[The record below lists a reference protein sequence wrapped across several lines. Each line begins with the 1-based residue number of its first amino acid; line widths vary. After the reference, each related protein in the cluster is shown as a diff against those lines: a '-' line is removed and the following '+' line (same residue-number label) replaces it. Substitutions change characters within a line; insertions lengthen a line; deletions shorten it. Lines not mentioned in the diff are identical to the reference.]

1 MTGRSHAAAKK
12 AGTRFESEIVAYLA
26 EHVDNRI
33 ERRAKSGSRDRG
45 DVSGLQHMGQRV
57 VIEAK
62 NHRRLDL
69 ADWIKQTEIE
79 RLNDDAGIGLVVH
92 KRQGAADPAEQYV
105 TCTLRDLVSLL
116 IGERPA

>member
-12 AGTRFESEIVAYLA
+12 AGTRFESEVVAYLA
-26 EHVDNRI
+26 EHVNNQI
-33 ERRAKSGSRDRG
+33 ERRAKTGSRDRG
-45 DVSGLQHMGQRV
+45 DVTGMQHMGQRIV
-57 VIEAK
+57 VEAK

-69 ADWIKQTEIE
+69 ADWIKQAEIE
-79 RLNDDAGIGLVVH
+79 RLNDDAGIAFVIH
-92 KRQGAADPAEQYV
+92 KRQGVADPGEQYV